1 MNYRNLRVGN
11 LIRDELGKIIL
22 KNLEFPGAIATL
34 TEVDVD
40 KRLDSAV
47 IKVSVLPVTKTGA
60 VLKELRKNVGKLQY
74 LLSRQLEIRP
84 MPKIQFLA
92 DRGPEKAAVVEKIL
106 LDK

>member
-40 KRLDSAV
+40 GRLDSAV
-47 IKVSVLPVTKTGA
+47 IKVSVLPATKTEA
-60 VLKELRKNVGKLQY
+60 VLKELRKNIGKLQY

-84 MPKIQFLA
+84 MPKIQVLA